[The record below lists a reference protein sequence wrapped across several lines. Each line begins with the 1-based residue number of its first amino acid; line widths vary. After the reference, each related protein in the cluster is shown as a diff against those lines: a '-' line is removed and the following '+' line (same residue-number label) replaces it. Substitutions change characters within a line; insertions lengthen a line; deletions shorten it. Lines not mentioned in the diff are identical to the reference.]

1 MIRESAELKLREM
14 ILNGA
19 LRSMP
24 SKYEY
29 GKVPARLRHNAVVQ
43 STISNA
49 NAVSSTLSNML

>member
-1 MIRESAELKLREM
+1 M

-19 LRSMP
+19 LQSMP

-29 GKVPARLRHNAVVQ
+29 GKVPARSRYNAVVQ

-49 NAVSSTLSNML
+49 NAMLPTLANMLWHPH